1 MLKYLLSATLIILL
15 SCKNGS
21 KYNYAIKD
29 FRESFQPHLNRIVS
43 KAIVL
48 NYDSALRHMATD
60 EELKQLSRS
69 EHPILRASAFC
80 EMLDRNSFNHF
91 DVIMDNL
98 DDTATVVTDAGE
110 FGVNY
115 QAVSDYVLEQA
126 SWKTQEEKNK
136 TIDKVLTQH
145 NYLQSAYFILEKIEA
160 LEKYYPYIKDMATR
174 IRKYDPEYKEAGFKE
189 KQYALYGLAKFKKK
203 QDIPIIKQQLLK
215 YYGHMDAISFQLMK
229 EFPDTS
235 YLEIYEAYY
244 PKVYNRSI
252 NFHGAD
258 EAIDFIESIA
268 VYKNKRSA
276 AILDAILNKGPEII
290 RTEDSYIKERLIHAI
305 WNNECEA
312 YSKLR
317 KQVAKSIQRSK
328 ENTLE
333 LLPPDFD
340 EIHTPVDTSER
351 RIYWLR

>member
-1 MLKYLLSATLIILL
+1 MLIILL
-15 SCKNGS
+15 SCKNDN

-29 FRESFQPHLNRIVS
+29 FRESLQPHLDRIVS
-43 KAIVL
+43 KAIVMS
-48 NYDSALRHMATD
+48 YDSALTHMATD

-80 EMLDRNSFNHF
+80 EMLDRKSFNYF

-115 QAVSDYVLEQA
+115 QAVSDYLLEQS

-136 TIDKVLTQH
+136 TIDKVITQH
-145 NYLQSAYFILEKIEA
+145 NYLQSAYFILNKIEA
-160 LEKYYPYIKDMATR
+160 RDKYYPYIKDMATR
-174 IRKYDPEYKEAGFKE
+174 IRKYDPEYGEAGFRE

-203 QDIPIIKQQLLK
+203 QDIPVIKEQLLK
-215 YYGHMDAISFQLMK
+215 HYGQMDAVAFQLMK

-235 YLEIYEAYY
+235 YLELYEAYY

-252 NFHGAD
+252 NFHGAN
-258 EAIDFIESIA
+258 EAVDFIESLA
-268 VYKNKRSA
+268 VYKHKRSA
-276 AILDAILNKGPEII
+276 AILDVILNEQPKII
-290 RTEDSYIKERLIHAI
+290 RPEDWYIKERLIYAI
-305 WNNECEA
+305 WDNECEA

-317 KQVAKSIQRSK
+317 KQVAKSIQESK
-328 ENTLE
+328 ENTSE
-333 LLPPDFD
+333 LPPLDFD
-340 EIHTPVDTSER
+340 EIPIPVDTSER
-351 RIYWLR
+351 RIYWFR